1 MFRPCPW
8 RIFIDRYDRGE
19 LALILKTDNEGKP
32 QIVGYKLPGGN
43 EEEFD
48 EQEVI
53 ATYLSA
59 SVDLVKLTNQELF
72 TLETHLTEVIGPVES
87 EKVTALH
94 QATEAMRNEAE
105 VHARGT

>member
-1 MFRPCPW
+1 M
-8 RIFIDRYDRGE
+8 IDDLVDDRGE
-19 LALILKTDNEGKP
+19 LALILQTDNEGKP
-32 QIVGYKLPGGN
+32 QIVGYKLPGCN
-43 EEEFD
+43 KKEFG

-59 SVDLVKLTNQELF
+59 SVDSAKLTNQELF
-72 TLETHLTEVIGPVES
+72 MLETHLMEVIGPVES

-105 VHARGT
+105 VHA

>member
-1 MFRPCPW
+1 M
-8 RIFIDRYDRGE
+8 INDLVDDRRE
-19 LALILKTDNEGKP
+19 LALILETDNEGKP
-32 QIVGYKLPGGN
+32 QIVGYKLLGGN
-43 EEEFD
+43 EKVFS

-59 SVDLVKLTNQELF
+59 SVDSVKLTDQELF
-72 TLETHLTEVIGPVES
+72 MLETHLMEVVGPVES

-105 VHARGT
+105 VHA